1 MKFCARI
8 CLYLCVHTD
17 RYIFACVCVC
27 LCECVLEI
35 VAMTK
40 IIARFVNLSRCTR
53 PIIQKSYIQLHII
66 IHKTWQFVKGKLTLN
81 SWHCCHSTHKI
92 TAIATSFV
100 GGFYSATAVEI
111 ATTTVS
117 TTISFFLCLRCRPPS
132 LGVDMVTNLLPL
144 SKKSILLQHHY
155 NLISIFLVSDTM
167 RWQNNGGL
175 TYLSIHYSCYLSFD
189 GLTWPDYNYK

>member
-117 TTISFFLCLRCRPPS
+117 TTISFFLCLRCRPPPQVRASTWSPIFCHFPRS
-132 LGVDMVTNLLPL
+132 LYYYNIIIIL
-144 SKKSILLQHHY
+144 SLFSWSQTPWG
-155 NLISIFLVSDTM
+155 DRTM
-167 RWQNNGGL
+167 A
-175 TYLSIHYSCYLSFD
+175 D
-189 GLTWPDYNYK
+189 

>member
-40 IIARFVNLSRCTR
+40 IIARFVHLSRCTR

-81 SWHCCHSTHKI
+81 GWHCCHSTHKI

-117 TTISFFLCLRCRPPS
+117 TTISFFLCHRCRPPPQVRASTWSPIFCHFPRS
-132 LGVDMVTNLLPL
+132 LYYYNIIIIL
-144 SKKSILLQHHY
+144 SLFSWSQTPWG
-155 NLISIFLVSDTM
+155 DRTM
-167 RWQNNGGL
+167 A
-175 TYLSIHYSCYLSFD
+175 D
-189 GLTWPDYNYK
+189 